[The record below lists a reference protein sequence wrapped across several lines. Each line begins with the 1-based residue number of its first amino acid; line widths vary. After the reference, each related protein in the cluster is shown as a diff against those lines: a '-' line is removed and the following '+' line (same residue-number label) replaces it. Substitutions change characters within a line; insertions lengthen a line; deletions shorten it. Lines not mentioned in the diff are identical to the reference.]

1 MTAPVPVRRRIL
13 SLDPG
18 DRRTGYAGTD
28 RSGTVPLPLG
38 TIEARNPEEMLQK
51 IRAVVAEREPQ
62 VIVVGV
68 PVLSEGREGA
78 RARKSLELV
87 ARLGREFPAIEVVG
101 IDEAHTT
108 DEAHERLKSGGM
120 RAAARKPRADAIA
133 ALVILERFL
142 AGMT

>member
-1 MTAPVPVRRRIL
+1 MSAAPPERRRIL
-13 SLDPG
+13 ALDPG
-18 DRRTGYAGTD
+18 DRRTGFAGTD
-28 RSGTVPLPLG
+28 HSGTIPLPLG
-38 TIEARNPEEMLQK
+38 TIEARNPDELLRK
-51 IRAVVAEREPQ
+51 IRDVVLEREPH

-68 PVLSEGREGA
+68 PVLAEGREGA
-78 RARKSLELV
+78 RAKKSLELI
-87 ARLGREFPAIEVVG
+87 ARLKRDFAAIEVVG

-142 AGMT
+142 AGRR